1 MHPLGYFLHKFI
13 QSQKMSGHLYNPSA
27 HIVTGVCK
35 GILQCCVCEIEQIVT
50 NLKLFAYQC
59 KTQHELA

>member
-1 MHPLGYFLHKFI
+1 
-13 QSQKMSGHLYNPSA
+13 MSGHLYNPSA